1 MKRMKRIAFALG
13 LAALMAL
20 AGTSMVFAGEVK
32 GSVDYDGNYV
42 NVNYK
47 AADFKEA
54 LTTMVPGDSVTL
66 KIDMEN
72 KSADAT
78 DWYVENK
85 VIKTFEEGAKAS
97 GGAYSYSLSYTDP
110 SGNVKE
116 IYSSDRVG
124 GEGADGLKTATS
136 GMEEYFYIAQ
146 LDAGQK
152 GTLSARVS
160 IEGETVTNAY
170 QSSLADVNVNFAVE
184 KATAKATDST
194 GTTSTTSSN
203 SSSSS
208 TETKHLTKTGD
219 DMKLLVLIILFA
231 VAATGM
237 IVLLVIR
244 RKMKGGSDEESV

>member
-1 MKRMKRIAFALG
+1 M
-13 LAALMAL
+13 
-20 AGTSMVFAGEVK
+20 
-32 GSVDYDGNYV
+32 
-42 NVNYK
+42 
-47 AADFKEA
+47 
-54 LTTMVPGDSVTL
+54 
-66 KIDMEN
+66 
-72 KSADAT
+72 
-78 DWYVENK
+78 
-85 VIKTFEEGAKAS
+85 
-97 GGAYSYSLSYTDP
+97 
-110 SGNVKE
+110 KE